1 MIPHRAGGTI
11 YKKPLKG
18 REETRWKLCRDL
30 RTKKWDFSKQEEAA
44 VSWLLERGFEV
55 MLEKQYTSKDVYTVA
70 KDGVSDEFTF
80 PSGQKNMN
88 VRTFMERYGE
98 NFEKKKELIKLRAE
112 AARAVPGF
120 KK

>member
-1 MIPHRAGGTI
+1 MNAV
-11 YKKPLKG
+11 KG
-18 REETRWKLCRDL
+18 IEN
-30 RTKKWDFSKQEEAA
+30 KKWDFSKQEEAA

-55 MLEKQYTSKDVYTVA
+55 KLEKQYTSKDVYTVA
-70 KDGVSDEFTF
+70 KDGVSDEFAF